1 MITCI
6 HTDSLTHFLATCE
19 RMVVSVAA
27 DGNCFFRSISYLLFS
42 HEDEHWSLRT
52 IITRFENLN
61 SRLFEKRMTSING
74 RTFSDHIQKL
84 CHPSSWATH
93 IEVLAVATYFQA
105 PVYICTDPPKPS
117 AGGAYCWECYNPIAS
132 CTELSYPLLTEPTL
146 HGVNKVQRFELA
158 YYTNCHYNPIVS
170 AYTRVLHETQ
180 PQLSGEVS
188 FHEHIIE

>member
-93 IEVLAVATYFQA
+93 IEVLAVYSNLLSSPCLFL
-105 PVYICTDPPKPS
+105 YRPS
-117 AGGAYCWECYNPIAS
+117 KTKCWGS
-132 CTELSYPLLTEPTL
+132 LLLGVLQSYRLLHRAKLP
-146 HGVNKVQRFELA
+146 
-158 YYTNCHYNPIVS
+158 
-170 AYTRVLHETQ
+170 
-180 PQLSGEVS
+180 S
-188 FHEHIIE
+188 FDRANSTWS